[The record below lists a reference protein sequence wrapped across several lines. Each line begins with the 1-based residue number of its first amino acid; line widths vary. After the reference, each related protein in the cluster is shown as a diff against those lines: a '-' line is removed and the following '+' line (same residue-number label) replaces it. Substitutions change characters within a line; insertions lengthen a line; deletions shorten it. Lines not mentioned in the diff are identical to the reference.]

1 MKQRINSLCY
11 LPLTTA
17 RHRLGALAFGSKHI
31 GAYDTADVDFL
42 QQVANQVAVAVDN
55 ALNYQRAQ
63 TYQRQLAEER
73 DRLRLLLE
81 INNAVVSHLDFRS
94 LFQQIASALRRVLQ
108 QDFLS
113 VALCDAER
121 RTMRVHALDFPAS
134 KGLIKE
140 EIVVPWTDAPATR
153 AIEAGRPM
161 EFDRADLEQMG
172 GIVSRTLLAEGLRLW
187 QCVPL
192 VAHNRSLGTLNVGRR
207 TENRFTPAEV
217 DLLAQV
223 AGQIALAIDNALAY
237 QQIEELKNRLAGEK
251 LYLEDEIRSE
261 YRFAEIIGA
270 SAAIE
275 KVLRQVKIAAPA
287 DTTVLIQGE
296 TGTGKELIARA
307 LHTLSTR
314 HERTFVKLN
323 CAAIPGGL
331 LESEFFGH
339 EKGAFTGAVA
349 KKAGRFEL
357 ADGGTLFLDEIGE
370 IPLDLQPKLLRALQ
384 EQEFERLGG
393 TRTLRVNV
401 RLVAATNRDLAKMV
415 AERQFR
421 SDLYYRLNVFPL
433 TLPPLRDRPEDIP
446 LLVRYFVQQHA
457 RRLKRTIESIPTES
471 MTALTRYPWPGNVR
485 ELENFIER
493 SVLLSPGPVLR
504 VATEAL
510 VALMDT
516 ADSDGATLA
525 DAERDHIVAA
535 LKQTNW
541 VIGGPSG
548 AAARLGMKRT
558 TLISRM
564 QKLGIS
570 RPQHITGQ

>member
-1 MKQRINSLCY
+1 
-11 LPLTTA
+11 
-17 RHRLGALAFGSKHI
+17 
-31 GAYDTADVDFL
+31 
-42 QQVANQVAVAVDN
+42 
-55 ALNYQRAQ
+55 
-63 TYQRQLAEER
+63 
-73 DRLRLLLE
+73 
-81 INNAVVSHLDFRS
+81 
-94 LFQQIASALRRVLQ
+94 
-108 QDFLS
+108 
-113 VALCDAER
+113 
-121 RTMRVHALDFPAS
+121 MRVHALDFPAG
-134 KGLIKE
+134 KGLLREELVIPWKE
-140 EIVVPWTDAPATR
+140 APAAR
-153 AIEAGRPM
+153 AIEAGRPL
-161 EFDRADLEQMG
+161 EFDRAELKQMG
-172 GIVSRTLLAEGLRLW
+172 GIVSRALLAEGIRL

-192 VAHNRSLGTLNVGRR
+192 IAHNRSIGTLNVGRR
-207 TENRFTPAEV
+207 TGNRFTPAEV

-237 QQIEELKNRLAGEK
+237 QQIEDLKNKLAREK

-261 YRFAEIIGA
+261 YRFAEIIGT
-270 SAAIE
+270 SAAIKE
-275 KVLRQVKIAAPA
+275 VLRQVKIAAPA

-307 LHTLSTR
+307 LHTQSDR
-314 HERTFVKLN
+314 RERIFVKLN

-349 KKAGRFEL
+349 KKIGRFEL

-370 IPLDLQPKLLRALQ
+370 IPLELQPKLLRVLQ

-401 RLVAATNRDLAKMV
+401 RLIAATNRDLATMV
-415 AERQFR
+415 AAKQFR

-433 TLPPLRDRPEDIP
+433 TLPPLRDRARDIP
-446 LLVRYFVQQHA
+446 LLVRYFVEQHA
-457 RRLKRTIESIPTES
+457 RRLKRTIESIPAES
-471 MTALTRYPWPGNVR
+471 MTALTRYPWPGNIR

-493 SVLLSPGPVLR
+493 SILLSPGPLLH

-510 VALMDT
+510 APLRDT
-516 ADSDGATLA
+516 AASDVATLA
-525 DAERDHIVAA
+525 EAERDHIMAA

-564 QKLGIS
+564 HKLGIS
-570 RPQHITGQ
+570 RLRDIAGR